1 MERQG
6 EMLTML
12 RSDLEAIRKDRL
24 DAFNWI
30 RAQIRRVQ
38 TKTINIVLTENPIT
52 VITKF
57 IPEAIILRR
66 KVPIFFTQ

>member
-1 MERQG
+1 
-6 EMLTML
+6 ML

-24 DAFNWI
+24 DALNWI

-57 IPEAIILRR
+57 IPEAIIFRR